1 MIYERE
7 ILKGFLLVVLK
18 ITGCSQGTQ
27 QEIKPVM
34 PTDIVK
40 NKE

>member
-7 ILKGFLLVVLK
+7 ILKGFLLVVL
-18 ITGCSQGTQ
+18 IFGCSQGTQ